1 MKDFLYWGVAIVAR
15 IHNAIMQ
22 LNNAY
27 EMDFS
32 DKELHFLVIGILGM
46 AMIFVV
52 YPLFKYLAGKNH
64 EMLIAWI
71 YVFTV
76 IVGLTF
82 AIEIGQKISGTG
94 NMEFADI
101 AYGIV
106 GFLVMFIAFCIIRG
120 IASLLSRLIRYIREK
135 TRR

>member
-1 MKDFLYWGVAIVAR
+1 VKEFLYWGVGIVAR

-32 DKELHFLVIGILGM
+32 DKQMHFLVIGLLGM
-46 AMIFVV
+46 GMLFVV
-52 YPLFKYLAGKNH
+52 YPLFRFLARRNG
-64 EMLIAWI
+64 EMVIAWI

-94 NMEFADI
+94 HMEFADI

-106 GFLVMFIAFCIIRG
+106 GFLAMFTMFCVLRG
-120 IASLLSRLIRYIREK
+120 IFSLVRRLIRYIRNK